1 MRDKERGVV
10 WEESIILLP
19 HKVRFVF
26 LSATIPNAKEF
37 VSWVSALHHQP
48 CHVVYTEY
56 RPVPLQ
62 HFLFPAAA
70 EGLYLV
76 VDEKGRFRE
85 DNFQKA
91 MSQLQPSEDGGEEG
105 PSSAKKG
112 RKQTKLLD
120 TDLFRVVK
128 LVMDKELDP
137 CIVFSFSKKHCETYA
152 LQMAK
157 MDFNSEEEKCM
168 VEQVFL
174 NAMEALSEDDKV
186 RVVTTLKPLRR
197 L

>member
-1 MRDKERGVV
+1 MGLMTGDMTINPNATCLIMTTEILRSMLYRGSEIMREVAWVIYDEVHYMRDKERGVV

-19 HKVRFVF
+19 HQVSWLVGWLVVVSYVRAELDSSFPVWQVRFVF

-76 VDEKGRFRE
+76 VDEQGRFRE

-91 MSQLQPSEDGGEEG
+91 MSLLQQASGEG
-105 PSSAKKG
+105 NG
-112 RKQTKLLD
+112 
-120 TDLFRVVK
+120 
-128 LVMDKELDP
+128 
-137 CIVFSFSKKHCETYA
+137 SF
-152 LQMAK
+152 
-157 MDFNSEEEKCM
+157 
-168 VEQVFL
+168 
-174 NAMEALSEDDKV
+174 LS
-186 RVVTTLKPLRR
+186 
-197 L
+197 

>member
-1 MRDKERGVV
+1 M
-10 WEESIILLP
+10 
-19 HKVRFVF
+19 
-26 LSATIPNAKEF
+26 
-37 VSWVSALHHQP
+37 SALHHQP

-76 VDEKGRFRE
+76 VDEQGRFRE

-91 MSQLQPSEDGGEEG
+91 MSLLQQASGEGNGWLGRGASEYCIYNCLMFACCPLEEAATAALSSSSKKKKPS
-105 PSSAKKG
+105 
-112 RKQTKLLD
+112 KLLH

-128 LVMDKELDP
+128 LVMDRDLDP
-137 CIVFSFSKKHCETYA
+137 CIVFSFSKKDCETYA

-157 MDFNSEEEKCM
+157 MDFNSEDEKAV
-168 VEQVFL
+168 VEQVFV
-174 NAMEALSEDDKV
+174 NALEALSEEDKV
-186 RVVTTLKPLRR
+186 NM
-197 L
+197 